1 MAQTTMSQNRKWLY
15 DELDSAKKFGVL
27 DPFLDPPNFVKEN
40 LNPNFELR
48 PYQKEAFA
56 RFFYY
61 YNQYPEPEKEYPIHL
76 LYNMATGSGKTL
88 IMAGLILYLYEKG
101 YRNFLFFVNS
111 TNIIEKTKDNFL
123 NNLSIKYLFN
133 QKIVINNKEI
143 KINKVDNFEG
153 ASQEDINICFTT
165 IQKLHSDLYAEKENS
180 LTLEDFKNK
189 KIVLLADE
197 AHHGQVQTKQK
208 TLSEKD
214 EKPNWENTVLNIFQ
228 QNKENLLLEFT
239 ATMDFMN
246 KAVETKYIPKVI
258 FKYDLRQFRN
268 DKFSKDVEILR
279 SDTDKKGRILLA
291 LILNQ
296 YRQDVA
302 SKHGIQLKPV
312 ILFKAQKTIAQ
323 SEENK
328 EFFHELIDNLSKKD
342 IEEIKKKTDISEIKR
357 AFYFFENQGIT
368 TELLIQKLKLNFAKN
383 KCISMNDEKTLEENQ
398 ILINTLEKS
407 DNRIRAIFTVQKL
420 NEGWD
425 VLNLFDIVRLYEGQA
440 GGGGYKGKTAPS
452 TISEAQ
458 LIGRGA
464 RYFPFKIEGKEDGR
478 FLRKFDKDLEN
489 ELRILEELH
498 FHSPNEHRYISELK
512 NALVQE
518 GIMDD
523 KTVEKELKLKEDFKK
538 TRFYKNGQIF
548 LNRKL
553 VNDYAY
559 VNSFADLGVK
569 EKDFTYEI
577 ITYKGKVTEALTDE
591 HYDNLHIS
599 KESKTVPI
607 GKIEKHI
614 IKNAISRK
622 EFFKFENIK
631 KLFPNIN
638 SVDNL
643 IENKEFLAEI
653 KINFSG
659 TSDDLSNL
667 SNEHKFKAVLAILD
681 EIENKLKAN
690 MVDYRGTKKFSSS
703 KINDVFYNK
712 ILKIEAGSERENGHE
727 EFVQDKSWYAFNAN
741 YGTSEEKAC
750 VEFIDRLIKEEFK
763 NKYKEIFLLRNELHF
778 IIYNFGD
785 GRAFAPDFVLFMKNK
800 DGKEVTYQI
809 FIEPKGPQFRGNDGT
824 FASGKEG
831 WKEKLLIEMQEMF
844 ESKDLTKFIETKKYR
859 VVGVPFFNQ
868 SDENRFKDELL
879 KTIQN

>member
-1 MAQTTMSQNRKWLY
+1 MQTTLSQHRKWLY
-15 DELDSAKKFGVL
+15 DELDTAKKFGVL
-27 DPFLDPPNFVKEN
+27 TQFMDTPSFIKEN

-48 PYQKEAFA
+48 PYQQEAFA

-61 YNQYPEPEKEYPIHL
+61 FNQYPGKQYPTHL

-143 KINKVDNFEG
+143 KIKKVDNFEG
-153 ASQEDINICFTT
+153 VNKDDINICFTT

-180 LTLEDFKNK
+180 LTFEDFKSQ

-197 AHHGQVQTKQK
+197 AHHGQVQTKQN
-208 TLSEKD
+208 TLLEAD
-214 EKPNWENTVLNIFQ
+214 EKPNWENTVENIFK
-228 QNKENLLLEFT
+228 QNRENILLEFT

-246 KAVETKYIPKVI
+246 KAVEDKYTPKLI
-258 FKYDLRQFRN
+258 YKYDLRQFRN

-312 ILFKAQKTIAQ
+312 ILFKAQKTIEQ

-328 EFFHELIDNLSKKD
+328 EFFHNLIDNLSKKD
-342 IEEIKKKTDISEIKR
+342 LEEIRKKTDIAEIKR
-357 AFYFFENQGIT
+357 ALEFFENEKIT
-368 TELLIQKLKLNFAKN
+368 TDLLIQKLKLNFDKN
-383 KCISMNDEKTLEENQ
+383 KCISMNDEKTLEQNQ

-407 DNRIRAIFTVQKL
+407 DNQIRAIFTVNKL

-425 VLNLFDIVRLYEGQA
+425 VLNLFDIVKLDEGR
-440 GGGGYKGKTAPS
+440 GGSRFGQPGQS

-464 RYFPFKIEGKEDGR
+464 RYFPFKVNGKGENK
-478 FLRKFDKDLEN
+478 FLRKFDKDLDN
-489 ELRILEELH
+489 ELRILEELY

-523 KTVEKELKLKEDFKK
+523 KTVEKELKLKENFKK
-538 TRFYKNGQIF
+538 SGFFKDGQIF
-548 LNRKL
+548 LNGKIA
-553 VNDYAY
+553 NDYSY
-559 VNSFADLGVK
+559 VTSFSDLGVK
-569 EKDFTYEI
+569 EKDFKYEI
-577 ITYKGKVTEALTDE
+577 RTFKGKVTEALTDE
-591 HYDNLHIS
+591 NYDNLNIV
-599 KESKTVPI
+599 KESRTLQI
-607 GKIEKHI
+607 SQIDKHVFM
-614 IKNAISRK
+614 NAIARK

-631 KLFPNIN
+631 KLFPKVN
-638 SVDNL
+638 SVKDL
-643 IENKEFLAEI
+643 IENEEFLADI
-653 KINFSG
+653 KINFTGS
-659 TSDDLSNL
+659 TEDLCNL
-667 SNEHKFKAVLAILD
+667 SNEHKFKAVVSVLD
-681 EIENKLKAN
+681 EIEEKLKNN
-690 MVDYRGTKKFSSS
+690 MVDYRGTKEFFSS
-703 KINDVFYNK
+703 KINEVFYNK
-712 ILKIEAGSERENGHE
+712 ILKIEAGSEREDGQE
-727 EFVQDKSWYAFNAN
+727 AFVQEKDWYAFNAN

-750 VEFIDRLIKEEFK
+750 VEFIDRLIKEDFK
-763 NKYKEIFLLRNELHF
+763 NRYKEIFLLRNELHF
-778 IIYNFGD
+778 VLYNFSD
-785 GRAFAPDFVLFMKNK
+785 GKAFAPDFVLFMKDK
-800 DGKEVTYQI
+800 DGKEITYQI
-809 FIEPKGPQFRGNDGT
+809 FIEPKGKFLEKTD
-824 FASGKEG
+824 E
-831 WKEKLLIEMQEMF
+831 WKEKLLIEIKEMF
-844 ESKDLTKFIETKKYR
+844 ESKDLTKFIETRKYR
-859 VVGVPFFNQ
+859 VTGVPFFNRE
-868 SDENRFKDELL
+868 DENKFKDELL
-879 KTIQN
+879 STLK